1 MSCFLPSTTGFFLQD
16 FLQESFL
23 TWVRFHRTLLEKAC
37 PEDNLVRSCPRWPAD
52 WISLW
57 VTGSFHSRSRISQW
71 YLSPVQHFGFQLSQ
85 THDRCNLPLHMPVQL
100 SVPCLRKCKSRVT
113 AEPREGDHAWENSCS
128 AERHTRGFWWKP
140 GSGSQEKC
148 YSGLKTALL
157 GRAQDQQLKYKKFH
171 LRGRLEKPSATP
183 LQRKWETAYQH
194 PQHRNKHFCVS
205 CKNYH
210 LHLSVKVCTTHSLH
224 HFHLKHF
231 NVSITTQFSLTCKP
245 LHKVSGRKTS
255 LINMIFLAP

>member
-71 YLSPVQHFGFQLSQ
+71 YLSPVQRFGFQLSQ
-85 THDRCNLPLHMPVQL
+85 TYDRCNLPLHMPVQL

-157 GRAQDQQLKYKKFH
+157 GRAQDQQLKYKKIH
-171 LRGRLEKPSATP
+171 LRGRLEKVQQLHYKESERLPTNIHSTVTRIFVSPVKITICTFQWKSAPHT
-183 LQRKWETAYQH
+183 
-194 PQHRNKHFCVS
+194 
-205 CKNYH
+205 
-210 LHLSVKVCTTHSLH
+210 VCTTFTLNTSMFQSPHNFLWH
-224 HFHLKHF
+224 VNHFIRFQGGKQ
-231 NVSITTQFSLTCKP
+231 V
-245 LHKVSGRKTS
+245 
-255 LINMIFLAP
+255 